1 MKLMKNISINEPYI
15 IDYKKMNESDIKE
28 AYAYILLAEYDLFRI
43 HLENGVSE
51 EAYGV
56 HPRNLGRFVYDIR
69 SYYDDKSVNA
79 LIYLDTG
86 LYRGFIAHRKDV
98 YKGEYIVSLYVDK
111 DSRKNG
117 VAETL
122 LRKVIENTR
131 EDKITVLVGDFNTP
145 AINLYKKLGFKPLD
159 KSNIKGMTEY
169 QLVKGDK

>member
-1 MKLMKNISINEPYI
+1 MNFKGRLSRDAEIYDFRNMK
-15 IDYKKMNESDIKE
+15 ESDKKE

-69 SYYDDKSVNA
+69 SYYDDKSVNV
-79 LIYLDTG
+79 LLYLDRG

-98 YKGEYIVSLYVDK
+98 DKGEYIVSLYVDK

-117 VAETL
+117 VAEAL
-122 LRKVIENTR
+122 LRRVIENTK
-131 EDKITVLVGDFNTP
+131 EDKITVLVGDFNKP
-145 AINLYKKLGFKPLD
+145 AIALYEKLGFKVLG
-159 KSNIKGMTEY
+159 KSNIHGMTEY
-169 QLVKGDK
+169 QLVKSR